1 MPSRPTSSLGTKYA
15 GVSRPHLRRGQS
27 HAKALANAPPAKT
40 TGALSRPGQKAH
52 SLPCSLCPRPGEHRG
67 QARHR
72 RATLPRGE
80 RPRMSGPGSDR
91 SVGKPKTSSVLTRFY
106 FRRCRRCTVASPAE
120 PVLSS
125 LPSKRACGGRSP
137 WPPNSPSA
145 PDPQVV
151 THSAQEAGISTACPW
166 T

>member
-1 MPSRPTSSLGTKYA
+1 MQSSPTSSLGTKGA
-15 GVSRPHLRRGQS
+15 GVSKPPSRRGQS
-27 HAKALANAPPAKT
+27 HAKAPANAPPAKT
-40 TGALSRPGQKAH
+40 TGTLSRPGQKAH
-52 SLPCSLCPRPGEHRG
+52 SLPCSFCPRPGEQRG
-67 QARHR
+67 QVRHR
-72 RATLPRGE
+72 RVTLPGGE

-91 SVGKPKTSSVLTRFY
+91 SVGKPKTSSVLMCFY
-106 FRRCRRCTVASPAE
+106 FGWCRRCTVASPAE
-120 PVLSS
+120 PVRSS
-125 LPSKRACGGRSP
+125 LPSKRACGGHSP